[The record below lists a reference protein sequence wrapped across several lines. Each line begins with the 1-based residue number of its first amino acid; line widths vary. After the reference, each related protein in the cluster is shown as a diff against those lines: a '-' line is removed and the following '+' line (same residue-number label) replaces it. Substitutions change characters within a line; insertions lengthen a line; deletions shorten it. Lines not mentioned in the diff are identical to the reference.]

1 MRASRITSS
10 HLQYLNTALRML
22 TGLLNNTE
30 AAQVLQSRRILP
42 RKLAQMR
49 CREGLSSLILLG
61 LLIGKILLQVFTIY
75 LSLHF
80 EFSSFLNYFL

>member
-10 HLQYLNTALRML
+10 HLLYLNTALRML
-22 TGLLNNTE
+22 AGLLNSTE
-30 AAQVLQSRRILP
+30 ATQVLQSRRILL
-42 RKLAQMR
+42 RKLARMR

-75 LSLHF
+75 LSFHF